1 MPRNRKKRTSPERLD
16 LHGIRHE
23 RARQE
28 TIWFI
33 EDRWGS
39 GKEVHIITGYSGAMQ
54 DVVEKVLNEYKLE
67 YEIGDDR
74 NSGYIRSWL

>member
-1 MPRNRKKRTSPERLD
+1 MPRNRKKRKTPEKLD
-16 LHGIRHE
+16 LHGLRHE
-23 RARQE
+23 QARQR

-33 EDRWGS
+33 EDRWDS
-39 GKEVHIITGYSGAMQ
+39 GQEVHIITGYSDVMQ
-54 DVVEKVLNEYKLE
+54 DIVEKVLNEYKLE